1 MELVVERFEK
11 IFKKKIGSDLWNDD
25 NEDLL
30 RKERRGFYGEKDK
43 FNRIKEKLE
52 KETNKFKE
60 V

>member
-30 RKERRGFYGEKDK
+30 RKERQKFYEEQDK
-43 FNRIKEKLE
+43 FNYLSLSSF
-52 KETNKFKE
+52 NF
-60 V
+60 